1 MKYFFIAISILAAI
15 PTFGQSPQQY
25 VARGD
30 KELLDGFPE
39 SALFYYRLAMKQD
52 TNMVEAN
59 FKAGEA
65 YHAQRNYKRAEK
77 FYDATASLDE
87 QYDFPEALYWLG
99 VMQKQQ
105 GKYREA
111 KRSLTAFLA
120 IYRLRDDFY
129 RSARDEQISCDWA
142 IDHIGDEP
150 FYKVDRPDSGLNT
163 VHAEMSPFLVD
174 SSTMYFATMRYES
187 DEVKKSKSVFVEI
200 KKAIK
205 DSNIWELQELDLPI
219 ASQNAHVG
227 NGSFSSD
234 STRFYYSNCP
244 DPSSCSIFQI
254 NRNGDTWTE
263 PVKLISPINEN
274 SSSNTQPM
282 AAVFEDKEYLYF
294 ASDRGS
300 GKGGYDIWFVEI
312 KDGEPT
318 TRIKNMGT
326 RVNTKGNEIT
336 PWFDSSDTTFYFS
349 SNWQMG
355 FGGYDI
361 FKSKGEPGRFNTVK
375 NAGTEVNSPADD
387 YYFAFRKSDSI
398 GYFASNRISGLKK
411 SGNETCCNDL
421 YKVQIVP
428 IIDTIPEEDTLQ
440 IDTILAVVIDSGQ
453 LTQVETGIDSVDVFE
468 IPETMEEVQDL
479 LPISLYFHNDRPN
492 PRTMATTT
500 ELTYAETVD
509 EYLTFQKE
517 YLSVI
522 SGSEISDSA
531 QTSMYNTTK
540 SFFQKDLRGSL
551 ARIDAA
557 LNVLLTELEK
567 GSDITIAVK
576 GYASPL
582 ANSEYNLNLTY
593 RRIDAMENYIK
604 TYIDG
609 AFVKYLTQSSD
620 AGKLTIEKIPYG
632 ESRAAANISDSG
644 NDKLRAIYSPS
655 AAQERRIEIL
665 RVEHTE

>member
-65 YHAQRNYKRAEK
+65 YRAQRNYKRAEK

-129 RSARDEQISCDWA
+129 RSTRDEQISCDWA

-227 NGSFSSD
+227 NGCFSSD

-361 FKSKGEPGRFNTVK
+361 FKSKGEPGRFNTVE
-375 NAGTEVNSPADD
+375 NAGTDVNSPADD

-421 YKVQIVP
+421 YKIQIVP
-428 IIDTIPEEDTLQ
+428 IIDTIPEEDTLR

-567 GSDITIAVK
+567 GSDVTIAVK

-609 AFVKYLTQSSD
+609 VFVKYLTQSSD

-632 ESRAAANISDSG
+632 ESKAAANISDSG

>member
-65 YHAQRNYKRAEK
+65 YRAQRNYKRAEK
-77 FYDATASLDE
+77 LYDATASLDE

-129 RSARDEQISCDWA
+129 RSTRDEQISCDWA

-227 NGSFSSD
+227 NGCFSSD

-361 FKSKGEPGRFNTVK
+361 FKSKGEPGRFNTVE

-428 IIDTIPEEDTLQ
+428 IIDTIPEEDTLR

-522 SGSEISDSA
+522 SGSEISNSA

>member
-65 YHAQRNYKRAEK
+65 YRAQRNYKRAEK
-77 FYDATASLDE
+77 LYDATASLDE

-227 NGSFSSD
+227 NGCFSAD

-361 FKSKGEPGRFNTVK
+361 FKSKGEPGRFNTVE

-421 YKVQIVP
+421 YKIQIVP

-567 GSDITIAVK
+567 GSDVTIAVK

-609 AFVKYLTQSSD
+609 AFVKYHTQSSD

-632 ESRAAANISDSG
+632 ESKAAANISDSG

>member
-65 YHAQRNYKRAEK
+65 YHARRNYKRAEK

-227 NGSFSSD
+227 NGCFSSD

-361 FKSKGEPGRFNTVK
+361 FKSKGEPGRFNTVE

-428 IIDTIPEEDTLQ
+428 IIDTIPEEDTLR

-522 SGSEISDSA
+522 SGSEISNSA

>member
-65 YHAQRNYKRAEK
+65 YRAQRNYKRAEK
-77 FYDATASLDE
+77 LYDATASLDE

-227 NGSFSSD
+227 NGCFSSD

-361 FKSKGEPGRFNTVK
+361 FKSKGEPGRFNTVE

-421 YKVQIVP
+421 YKIQIVP

-522 SGSEISDSA
+522 SGSEISNSA

-567 GSDITIAVK
+567 GSDVTIAVK

-632 ESRAAANISDSG
+632 ESKAAANISDSG

>member
-65 YHAQRNYKRAEK
+65 YRAQRNYKRAEK
-77 FYDATASLDE
+77 LYDATASLDE

-227 NGSFSSD
+227 NGCFSAD

-361 FKSKGEPGRFNTVK
+361 FKSKGEPGRFNTVE

-421 YKVQIVP
+421 YKIQIVP

-522 SGSEISDSA
+522 SGSEISNSA

-567 GSDITIAVK
+567 GSDVTIAVK

-609 AFVKYLTQSSD
+609 VFVKYLTQSSD

-632 ESRAAANISDSG
+632 ESKAAANISDSG